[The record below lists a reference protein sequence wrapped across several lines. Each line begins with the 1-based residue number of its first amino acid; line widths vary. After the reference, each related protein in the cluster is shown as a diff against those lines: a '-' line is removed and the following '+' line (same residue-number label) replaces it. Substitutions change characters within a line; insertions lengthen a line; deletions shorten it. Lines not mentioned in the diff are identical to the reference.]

1 MPPRTTRSH
10 FSAGYVCASTP
21 TASSHV
27 HDRPARTSIR
37 LPPVSARDCRSRPS
51 VRAAVQCAGAMLQG
65 IAYYL
70 DTIVGGDGL
79 LYQPSEKGNA
89 MSKIDNAAS
98 GARDR
103 ASRAAVTSVSTCVCA
118 PSCVLVPYKTAFEL
132 RRVLTVWVNNF
143 GAFAA
148 ALVVGSCGSIITSTD
163 PHIAAAT
170 DSWYVARGCAPCP
183 TLVRTVTVGSLRSIL
198 PHVVPL
204 CRFEQTTPSQ
214 LAVLQLLWAHHVS
227 SGKDDVIVSN
237 VWLDTFIRH
246 DDQVW
251 LDYQSAFRCVSPC
264 Q

>member
-1 MPPRTTRSH
+1 
-10 FSAGYVCASTP
+10 
-21 TASSHV
+21 
-27 HDRPARTSIR
+27 
-37 LPPVSARDCRSRPS
+37 
-51 VRAAVQCAGAMLQG
+51 MLQG

-79 LYQPSEKGNA
+79 LYQPSETGDA
-89 MSKIDNAAS
+89 MCRVENAAS

-103 ASRAAVTSVSTCVCA
+103 ASRAAVTSVSTCVRA

-183 TLVRTVTVGSLRSIL
+183 TLVRTVTVGSLRSNL
-198 PHVVPL
+198 PHVVP
-204 CRFEQTTPSQ
+204 RRTT
-214 LAVLQLLWAHHVS
+214 LQVRANHS
-227 SGKDDVIVSN
+227 IAASGTATALGAPRIK
-237 VWLDTFIRH
+237 R
-246 DDQVW
+246 Q
-251 LDYQSAFRCVSPC
+251 R
-264 Q
+264 